1 MLTRVELEEWF
12 SDLDKI
18 IFDTN
23 ISVNNIQRII
33 QPVSEIEKKI
43 LSIGFF
49 DQFYYQSRFVI
60 IVQLCKVFQKNINQK
75 RNFHELFNRIC
86 SDTYDQD
93 IEFLLM
99 TNGSGGQL
107 SVAKDDLINII
118 NSLRLEIKSHKK
130 LLIKVIDHRNKLYA
144 HSDPNC
150 KVPSVTDDELDI
162 LVKLSNKIY
171 NELHYKF
178 FIETKGFEYTYDWK
192 IDEILMVLSQFKL
205 EDIKKHKH

>member
-1 MLTRVELEEWF
+1 MLTRVDLEEWF
-12 SDLDKI
+12 SDLAEI

-23 ISVNNIQRII
+23 ISIDNIQRII

-49 DQFYYQSRFVI
+49 DQFYHQSRFVI
-60 IVQLCKVFQKNINQK
+60 IVQLCKVFQKNPLQK

-86 SDTYDQD
+86 SDMYDQD

-107 SVAKDDLINII
+107 SVATDDLINTI
-118 NSLRLEIKSHKK
+118 NSFRLEIKSHEE
-130 LLIKVIDHRNKLYA
+130 LLKKVIDRRNKLYA

-150 KVPSVTDDELDI
+150 KVPDVTDDELKI
-162 LVKLSNKIY
+162 LVKLSNTIY

-178 FIETKGFEYTYDWK
+178 FLNTKGFEYTFDWR
-192 IDEILMVLSQFKL
+192 IDEILAVLSKFKQ
-205 EDIKKHKH
+205 EDIEKHKH

>member
-1 MLTRVELEEWF
+1 MLTRVELDEWF

-23 ISVNNIQRII
+23 ISINNIQRIT

-43 LSIGFF
+43 LSFGFF
-49 DQFYYQSRFVI
+49 DQFYYQSSFVI

-75 RNFHELFNRIC
+75 RNFHNLFDRLC
-86 SDTYDQD
+86 KDTYDQD

-107 SVAKDDLINII
+107 SVAKDDLLNTI
-118 NSLRLEIKSHKK
+118 NSFRLEIKSHEEV
-130 LLIKVIDHRNKLYA
+130 LIKVINRRNKLYA
-144 HSDPNC
+144 HSDPKC
-150 KVPSVTDDELDI
+150 KVPNVEDDELEV

-178 FIETKGFEYTYDWK
+178 FLNTKGFEYTFSWR
-192 IDEILMVLSQFKL
+192 IDEILAVLSKFKQ
-205 EDIKKHKH
+205 EDIAKHKH

>member
-1 MLTRVELEEWF
+1 MLTRVDLEEWF
-12 SDLDKI
+12 SDLDEI

-23 ISVNNIQRII
+23 ISIDNLQRII

-49 DQFYYQSRFVI
+49 DQFYHQSRFVI
-60 IVQLCKVFQKNINQK
+60 IVQLCKVFQKDPHQK
-75 RNFHELFNRIC
+75 RNFHELFKRIC

-107 SVAKDDLINII
+107 SVAKDDIINTI
-118 NSLRLEIKSHKK
+118 NSLNREIKTHKK
-130 LLIKVIDHRNKLYA
+130 LLKKVIYRRNKLYA

-150 KVPSVTDDELDI
+150 KVPDVTDNELDI
-162 LVKLSNKIY
+162 LVKLSNTIY

-178 FIETKGFEYTYDWK
+178 FLNTKGFEYTFDWR
-192 IDEILMVLSQFKL
+192 IDEILAVLSKFKQ
-205 EDIKKHKH
+205 EDIEKHKH